1 MRQLVE
7 TMKDNFLHLSALHSI
22 TDGDIAYELELI
34 ENLTSDCDELVKA
47 MKISF
52 ENQDAE
58 AFSQQIHKFKGGILY
73 LTGEP
78 MSTFLNEM
86 DRNVRRELTLPS
98 YKDFKELQN
107 NFKIIKDLLEDY
119 KARL

>member
-1 MRQLVE
+1 
-7 TMKDNFLHLSALHSI
+7 MKDNLLHLSALHSI

-34 ENLTSDCDELVKA
+34 ENLTSDCDELMQA
-47 MKISF
+47 MKTSF
-52 ENQDAE
+52 KNEDAE

-98 YKDFKELQN
+98 YQDFKELQN
-107 NFKIIKDLLEDY
+107 NFEVIKDLLEDY
-119 KARL
+119 KAGL

>member
-1 MRQLVE
+1 ME
-7 TMKDNFLHLSALHSI
+7 DNILHLSALHSI

-34 ENLTSDCDELVKA
+34 ENLTSDCDELMQA

-52 ENQDAE
+52 ENEDAE
-58 AFSQQIHKFKGGILY
+58 AFSDQIHKFKGGILY

-78 MSTFLNEM
+78 MSSLVNEI
-86 DRNVRRELTLPS
+86 DSNVRRNSTLPS
-98 YKDFKELQN
+98 YQDFKELQN
-107 NFKIIKDLLEDY
+107 NFEVIKDLLEDY

>member
-1 MRQLVE
+1 ME
-7 TMKDNFLHLSALHSI
+7 DNILHLSALHSI

-34 ENLTSDCDELVKA
+34 ENLTSDCDELMHA

-52 ENQDAE
+52 ENEDAE
-58 AFSQQIHKFKGGILY
+58 AFSDQIHKFKGGILY

-78 MSTFLNEM
+78 MSSLVNEI
-86 DRNVRRELTLPS
+86 DSNVRRNSRLPS
-98 YKDFKELQN
+98 YQDFKELQN
-107 NFKIIKDLLEDY
+107 NFEVIKDLLEDY